1 MAAVRLPLADV
12 GDVHL
17 DNRDADGADA
27 IGQGDGSV
35 GIGTRVHHNGIVSSI
50 RLLEQIDK
58 DTFVVRLAIGHPVL
72 RESALECCQILLEG
86 DVAVYLRFAFP

>member
-27 IGQGDGSV
+27 IG
-35 GIGTRVHHNGIVSSI
+35 IGTWIHHNGIEVPI
-50 RLLEQIDK
+50 RILKQVDEDA
-58 DTFVVRLAIGHPVL
+58 FVVRLAIGQSVL
-72 RESALECCQILLEG
+72 RESALECRQILLEG
-86 DVAVYLRFAFP
+86 DVTVYLRFTFP

>member
-1 MAAVRLPLADV
+1 MAAVWLPLADV

-27 IGQGDGSV
+27 IGQGNGSV
-35 GIGTRVHHNGIVSSI
+35 GIGTWIHHNGIEVPI
-50 RLLEQIDK
+50 RILKQVDE
-58 DTFVVRLAIGHPVL
+58 DTFVVRLAIGQSVL
-72 RESALECCQILLEG
+72 RESALECRQILLEG